1 MLAIDLISEE
11 VPPLKDSDSGKLAM
25 NWMEDFH
32 LAELPVIKGN
42 HFLGLITG
50 DDILDENDEEKS
62 LREYKIELKK
72 VFVHQY
78 EHVYEVIGKMSAA
91 KLRIMPVLDEEAQY
105 LGCISVDTIIDKI
118 SNLAAMKDPGGILQL
133 ELNVNDYSLSEI
145 SNIVESNGAKILS
158 SYIITHDDSTKMDVT
173 IKVNKTDL
181 SAVIQ
186 TFERYNYTIAAS
198 YHKSEMEAEIK
209 RKFEAFLHYLNM

>member
-11 VPPLKDSDSGKLAM
+11 IPPLKETDNGKLAM
-25 NWMEDFH
+25 SWMEDFH
-32 LAELPVIKGN
+32 LPQLAVIQGN
-42 HFLGLITG
+42 NFLGIITEEQ
-50 DDILDENDEEKS
+50 ILDENDEERQLS
-62 LREYKIELKK
+62 SYASELMKI
-72 VFVHQY
+72 FVHQY
-78 EHVYEVIGKMSAA
+78 EHVYEVIGRMSSA
-91 KLRIMPVLDEEAQY
+91 KLRIMPVLDEEAKY
-105 LGCISVDTIIDKI
+105 IGCISIDTILEKI

-158 SYIITHDDSTKMDVT
+158 SYIYTHDDSTKMDVT
-173 IKVNKTDL
+173 IKINKTDL
-181 SAVIQ
+181 GGIIQ

>member
-11 VPPLKDSDSGKLAM
+11 IPPLKDTDTGKTAM
-25 NWMEDFH
+25 NWMDDFH
-32 LAELPVIKGN
+32 LAQLPIVKGK
-42 HFLGLITG
+42 HLLGMITE
-50 DDILDENDEEKS
+50 DDILDENDDEKALGS
-62 LREYKIELKK
+62 YKIEFNK

-78 EHVYEVIGKMSAA
+78 EHVYEVIGRMAAA
-91 KLRIMPVLDEEAQY
+91 KLRVMPVLDEEANY
-105 LGCISVDTIIDKI
+105 LGCISIDTILEKI

-158 SYIITHDDSTKMDVT
+158 SYIYTHDDSTKMDVT
-173 IKVNKTDL
+173 IKINKTDL
-181 SAVIQ
+181 SAIIK
-186 TFERYNYTIAAS
+186 TFERYNYIIAAS
-198 YHKSEMEAEIK
+198 YHKSEMEVEIK

>member
-11 VPPLKDSDSGKLAM
+11 VPPLKESDTGKVAL
-25 NWMEDFH
+25 NWMDDFH
-32 LAELPVIKGN
+32 FAQLPVIKGS
-42 HFLGLITG
+42 HFLGLITE
-50 DDILDENDEEKS
+50 DDIMDENDEAKP
-62 LREYKIELKK
+62 LGKYKLEFKK
-72 VFVHQY
+72 VYVHQY

-91 KLRIMPVLDEEAQY
+91 KLRVMPVLDEEAKY
-105 LGCISVDTIIDKI
+105 LGCISIDTIIDKI

-173 IKVNKTDL
+173 IKINRTDL
-181 SAVIQ
+181 SSIIQ

-198 YHKSEMEAEIK
+198 YHKSEMEAEVK